1 MELKLRIRIILL
13 MCKFESQVQV
23 IRVLKNEKV
32 SNVPSI
38 QAITKL
44 YNIFLEFGTVLNLTR
59 SGRPKIS
66 DEMSIEPIRVIFENP
81 KLT

>member
-32 SNVPSI
+32 SNVPSS
-38 QAITKL
+38 QTITKL
-44 YNIFLEFGTVLNLTR
+44 YKKFLEFGQFLK
-59 SGRPKIS
+59 KI
-66 DEMSIEPIRVIFENP
+66 PNQ
-81 KLT
+81 L